1 MSITRTT
8 VQLILCSQV
17 FKKIK
22 GIVLEQF
29 MQEDTLSETDT
40 VVELL
45 KFILF
50 VMRRACPKIH
60 ADYSSLN

>member
-40 VVELL
+40 VV
-45 KFILF
+45 
-50 VMRRACPKIH
+50 
-60 ADYSSLN
+60 